1 MKFLKIAKY
10 LFWGTLLFVFLGK
23 IINISEY
30 YKIFISSFGFVGAL
44 ILFII
49 GKAARED

>member
-1 MKFLKIAKY
+1 MQFLKIAKY
-10 LFWGTLLFVFLGK
+10 LFLGTLLFVLLGNV
-23 IINISEY
+23 INISGY